1 MFATLCIQKGFNN
14 VHDQNC
20 AENFKSIKKKTF
32 LELTCGCKCQP
43 AAVLIKRTCSPG
55 MNFKLSAKLV
65 RDPGTFRLKLL
76 QAISVDETPG

>member
-1 MFATLCIQKGFNN
+1 MIRIVQKILN
-14 VHDQNC
+14 QL
-20 AENFKSIKKKTF
+20 KKKNFSGTD
-32 LELTCGCKCQP
+32 LWVQP

-76 QAISVDETPG
+76 QAISVDATPG